1 MNAQKVAELI
11 ASLEDEVNDGG
22 FHQFF
27 YNNAG
32 NNTAEIIEALKA
44 VGAARAANIVM
55 RAASMFPGG
64 MPPKDRFARQDI
76 LLEKFPHSVAFKR
89 LDEEFYSYPDDLR
102 ALLAK
107 YLGVAG
113 AP

>member
-1 MNAQKVAELI
+1 MIGA
-11 ASLEDEVNDGG
+11 LEGEVNNGG

-32 NNTAEIIEALKA
+32 DDTAETIKALETI
-44 VGAARAANIVM
+44 GAIRMADIAK

-76 LLEKFPHSVAFKR
+76 LLEKFPHAVAFQE
-89 LDEEFYSYPDDLR
+89 LDEEFYGYPDDLR

-107 YLGVAG
+107 YLKEAG
-113 AP
+113 SR

>member
-1 MNAQKVAELI
+1 MDTQRVIDLI
-11 ASLEDEVNDGG
+11 EAVEGEVNNGG

-32 NNTAEIIEALKA
+32 DDTAEIIKALETI
-44 VGAARAANIVM
+44 GAAKTADIVK

-76 LLEKFPHSVAFKR
+76 LLEKYPYAVAFQE
-89 LDEEFYSYPDDLR
+89 LDEDFYKYPDDLR
-102 ALLAK
+102 ALLAR
-107 YLGVAG
+107 YVEQAG
-113 AP
+113 CR